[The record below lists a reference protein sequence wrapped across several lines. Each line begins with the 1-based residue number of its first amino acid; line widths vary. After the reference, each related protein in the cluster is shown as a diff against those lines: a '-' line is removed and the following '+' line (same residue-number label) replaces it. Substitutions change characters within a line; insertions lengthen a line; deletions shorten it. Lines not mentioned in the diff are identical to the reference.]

1 MRKLISVLLAL
12 SLVLAVAGCSSKKAP
27 EEGLRKLTLSEVT
40 HSVFY
45 APQYA
50 AMELGF
56 FKDEGIELELIS
68 GQGADKVMTSVLSGE
83 VEIGLAGPEACIYVF
98 NQGKEDYPVIF
109 AQLTKRD
116 GSFLVAHEKPEDFKW
131 ENIAGK
137 HILGGR
143 KGGVPNMTLEYT
155 LRLKGLDPVNGMNMD
170 TGVQFALM
178 AGAFTSGQGDYVTL
192 FEPTAS
198 MIEAEGKGYI
208 VASIG
213 EASGEIPYTA
223 YFAHQSYLTK
233 EADLVQRFTN
243 AVAKGQKW
251 VQENDA
257 ETIAKTIAPHFP
269 DSSIEILTKVA
280 ERYKNIDAWNTTPV
294 MKKEAMERLCEVM
307 IDAGELAE
315 VVNFEKLVN
324 NNFAAAVKS

>member
-1 MRKLISVLLAL
+1 MKKLLAL
-12 SLVLAVAGCSSKKAP
+12 LLAATLTIGLVGCSSKTTA
-27 EEGLRKLTLSEVT
+27 ETELRKITLSEVT

-56 FKDEGIELELIS
+56 FEEEGIELELIS

-116 GSFLVAHEKPEDFKW
+116 GSFLVGLEKPEDFKW
-131 ENIAGK
+131 ENIKGK

-155 LRLKGLDPVNGMNMD
+155 LRLKGLDPVADMNMD

-178 AGAFTSGQGDYVTL
+178 AGAFTSGQGDYVAL

-198 MIEAEGKGYI
+198 MLEQEGKGY
-208 VASIG
+208 VLASIG
-213 EASGEIPYTA
+213 EESGEIPYTA
-223 YFAHQSYLTK
+223 YFASQSFINKDT
-233 EADLVQRFTN
+233 DLVQRFTN
-243 AVAKGQKW
+243 AIAKGQKW
-251 VQENDA
+251 VQETDP
-257 ETIAKTIAPHFP
+257 ETIAKTIAPHFA
-269 DSSIEILTKVA
+269 DTSVELLTKVA
-280 ERYKNIDAWNTTPV
+280 KRYKEIDAWNATPV
-294 MKKEAMERLCEVM
+294 MKKEALDRLCEVM
-307 IDAGELAE
+307 MQAGELDKTAD
-315 VVNFEKLVN
+315 FEKLVN
-324 NNFAAAVKS
+324 NNFAANVK